1 MGCER
6 LQPIL
11 SQNVYKYACHY
22 RIYQQATSVNG
33 LLLLESSCRA
43 TSNGLYGLFT
53 HAEKVSLELLSYGS
67 FDDDT
72 RRQDSRR
79 VE

>member
-33 LLLLESSCRA
+33 LLLLV
-43 TSNGLYGLFT
+43 
-53 HAEKVSLELLSYGS
+53 KLLSRYKQRIVWIIY
-67 FDDDT
+67 T
-72 RRQDSRR
+72 RGKGFFGTIKLRQF
-79 VE
+79 